1 MSIIYQDRVYKT
13 SKVILK
19 QQIQLYNY
27 ENHCYFFL
35 IWHKCINSISTNVE
49 RNYVLK
55 DKEKIALF
63 IDADNAPAAKIDIIL
78 SELATY
84 GVVNI
89 RKAYGNW
96 KSPCIKP
103 WEDVLHEYAIQ
114 PIQQFD
120 LTKGKNAT
128 DIALVIDAMDI
139 LYTKD
144 VDTICLVS
152 SDCDF
157 TPLVTRALADGKYVI
172 GFGERKAP
180 MAFVNS
186 CSKFLYLDD
195 IATDEKPVK
204 KLKPSIKSD
213 TKLMNMLRQAVE
225 ASEDNDGWANLSS
238 IGNHISNHASFD
250 QRNYGFKKVSDLFA
264 AIDLFE
270 MKQTNGSVTWIR
282 DKKRAKELSV
292 K

>member
-1 MSIIYQDRVYKT
+1 M
-13 SKVILK
+13 
-19 QQIQLYNY
+19 
-27 ENHCYFFL
+27 
-35 IWHKCINSISTNVE
+35 
-49 RNYVLK
+49 K

-78 SELATY
+78 SELARY

-89 RKAYGNW
+89 RRAYGNW
-96 KSPCIKP
+96 KNPCIKS

-139 LYTKD
+139 LYTKN

-157 TPLVTRALADGKYVI
+157 TPLVTRALADGKFVI

-195 IATDEKPVK
+195 IENEEKPIRK
-204 KLKPSIKSD
+204 RKPSIKSD
-213 TKLMNMLRQAVE
+213 TKLMNMLRQAIE
-225 ASEDNDGWANLSS
+225 ASEDDDGWANLSS

-250 QRNYGFKKVSDLFA
+250 QRNYGFKKISDIFA

-270 MKQTNGSVTWIR
+270 MKQTNGSVTWVR
-282 DKKRAKELSV
+282 DKRRANNHK
-292 K
+292 